1 MQRLAAAV
9 GALLLFALPAAA
21 QPATREIAFVANAEE
36 GTVSLVDVAAR
47 KVLGV
52 LDTNPAH
59 IRVERPGTANYAQ
72 DTEVSPDGRTAY
84 VSRGYLGDV
93 AAFDIASRRMLWA
106 RSLDTPRSDHM
117 TVSRDGRTIFV
128 SALVENRVYRID
140 TASGEITGHLV
151 TGVWPHDNK
160 LSKDGKRLY
169 NSSLGV
175 ISTLGVKGGPHPE
188 DQSGFPYQLTVA
200 DPVTLQVRERIKL
213 DAPFR
218 PWAFTP
224 DEKTIYAQL
233 ANQRVVIAYDLAQK
247 KVVRRLELP
256 FTPGTPIEAWEFD
269 APHHGLALSPD
280 GKTLCLAGRESNYAA
295 LVRAPELSL
304 IKTVKVGDAPGWA
317 EIADG
322 GRVCLLANARS
333 NDLSFVSIPAGAEVA
348 RLPMGKGPK
357 HVRVAQVPSAVLAAF
372 TAGAKP

>member
-1 MQRLAAAV
+1 MQRLAAAIA
-9 GALLLFALPAAA
+9 ALLLCAGPVAA
-21 QPATREIAFVANAEE
+21 QPTAREIAFVANAED

-47 KVLGV
+47 KVVGV
-52 LDTNPAH
+52 LDINPRH
-59 IRVERPGTANYAQ
+59 IRIDRPGATNYAQ

-93 AAFDIASRRMLWA
+93 AAFDIATRRLLWA
-106 RSLDTPRSDHM
+106 RPLDTPRSDHM
-117 TVSRDGRTIFV
+117 TVSRDGQTIFV

-151 TGVWPHDNK
+151 SGVWPHDNK
-160 LSKDGKRLY
+160 LSKDGLRLY

-175 ISTLGVKGGPHPE
+175 IETLGVHGSVHPE
-188 DQSGFPYQLTVA
+188 DQTGYPYQLTIA

-224 DEKTIYAQL
+224 DEKGIYAQL
-233 ANQRVVIAYDLAQK
+233 SNQRVVIAYDLGQK

-256 FTPGTPIEAWEFD
+256 FPPGLAIADWEFD

-280 GKTLCLAGRESNYAA
+280 GRTLCLAGRESNYVA

-317 EIADG
+317 EIADD
-322 GRVCLLANARS
+322 GRVCLVANARS
-333 NDLSFVSIPAGAEVA
+333 NDLSFVSIPAGAEIA
-348 RLPMGKGPK
+348 RLPVGKGPK
-357 HVRVAQVPSAVLAAF
+357 HLRVAQVPSSVIAAF
-372 TAGAKP
+372 VAGAKP